1 MRLSRPTLTRPVYKF
16 TTAAWCEI
24 ELATLPVK
32 LPQKVINAK
41 QHYTSVRI
49 LFFFTQY
56 YYMLCLFYFVRFN
69 NS

>member
-24 ELATLPVK
+24 ELATLHVK

-41 QHYTSVRI
+41 QHYT
-49 LFFFTQY
+49 
-56 YYMLCLFYFVRFN
+56 FVRMFFLL
-69 NS
+69 SIIICCAYFIL

>member
-1 MRLSRPTLTRPVYKF
+1 MRLSRPNLTRPVYKF
-16 TTAAWCEI
+16 TTPAWCEI
-24 ELATLPVK
+24 ELATLHVK

-41 QHYTSVRI
+41 QHYTFVRM
-49 LFFFTQY
+49 FFFTQY

>member
-49 LFFFTQY
+49 LFFFY
-56 YYMLCLFYFVRFN
+56 SVLLYVVFILFCKI
-69 NS
+69 

>member
-24 ELATLPVK
+24 ELATLHVK

-41 QHYTSVRI
+41 QHYTFVRMFFYSVLLYVVFI
-49 LFFFTQY
+49 LF
-56 YYMLCLFYFVRFN
+56 CKI
-69 NS
+69 